1 MKMRVE
7 ISLSL
12 YPVRLQVEDGLLTRI
27 LTSMG
32 TSIFECGQLLVV
44 FGRPPVGDCLAAA
57 TVTRTFVSRKSMVKR
72 ALAVVMGTFGRLYLG
87 AMTTDLA
94 MSRRI

>member
-57 TVTRTFVSRKSMVKR
+57 TRTFVSRKSMVKR